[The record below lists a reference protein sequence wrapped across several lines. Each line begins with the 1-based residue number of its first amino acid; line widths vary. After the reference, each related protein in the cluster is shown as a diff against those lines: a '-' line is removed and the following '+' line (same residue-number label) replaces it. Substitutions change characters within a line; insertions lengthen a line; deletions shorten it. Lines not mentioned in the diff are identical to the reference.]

1 MADKEFVVQGHKV
14 KVSLR
19 PLGNDRFAVKVGE
32 REHTVAARVME
43 DGFLLLEMDG
53 QMQRCAVVK
62 SGKKLQARVSGHTY
76 LLEEAEARSATHAA
90 AAGDT
95 VEAPMTGTVLKL
107 LVQKGDTVAANAPLV
122 LLSAMKMEHRLVA
135 PRAGIVAEVGA
146 KDGETVQG
154 GTVLVRLA
162 PAK

>member
-1 MADKEFVVQGHKV
+1 MVAREFMVQGQKV

-19 PLGNDRFAVKVGE
+19 PLGNERFVVKVGE

-43 DGFLLLEMDG
+43 DGFLLLQMDG
-53 QMQRCAVVK
+53 VLQRCAVAK
-62 SGKKLQARVSGHTY
+62 AGKKLQVRVSGHTW
-76 LLEEAEARSATHAA
+76 LLEESEARGAAHAA

-95 VEAPMTGTVLKL
+95 IEAPMTGTVLKM

-122 LLSAMKMEHRLVA
+122 LLSAMKMEHRLLA
-135 PRAGIVAEVGA
+135 PRAGVVAEVGA

-154 GTVLVRLA
+154 GTVLVRLQA
-162 PAK
+162 EK